1 MRTLLVNYEWMA
13 DALCRETGGEP
24 FFSNDPATTRAAKRL
39 CEMCDVQYEC
49 LEYALKDKHLIGV
62 FGGTTERERGKI
74 RKKRS
79 NDKYRQAKRVV
90 V

>member
-1 MRTLLVNYEWMA
+1 ME

-24 FFSNDPATTRAAKRL
+24 FFSNDAATTRAAKRL
-39 CEMCDVQYEC
+39 CEMCEVRYEC
-49 LEYALKDKHLIGV
+49 LEYALLDPHLVGV

-79 NDKYRQAKRVV
+79 NDKYRQNKRVSV
-90 V
+90 